1 MAKKP
6 SKLAP
11 GMFVTLV
18 LCYFT
23 EGFVDI
29 VGVVSNMVQ
38 KDLGQTHTQASLM
51 PSMVFIWFLILSVPA
66 GLLTNRIGRR
76 KMVLGSIFL
85 SILALV
91 LPLLGYSYPVILLA
105 MMLVGIGHVALQVSL
120 KPLVSTMVPGDDL
133 AGIMSFGQFT
143 KAIAS
148 LTAPIIAS
156 LGAIWFAGGIGW
168 RLLLPVFMVI
178 GCLAFASLSLS
189 KVHEPSMEDNQN
201 LGVKEGFQDCLK
213 LLGSS
218 LVLLTFV
225 AILCHVGVNV
235 GMNISSPKIL
245 MERCGLPLE
254 KAALASTAY
263 FLSRTVSSFCTPF
276 ILRLVPGRKYLTV
289 CLSLMTLGLLAMAFG
304 RNAVLL
310 YSGICLVGFGGVN
323 IYPLIFSNAILKVED
338 KKRNVFSSLMAMA
351 FIGGAIFPTLMGV
364 AGDRF
369 GQIGAVAMMAVGL
382 AYLWFYSRS
391 EARN

>member
-1 MAKKP
+1 MLRLF
-6 SKLAP
+6 LATCYRAIYRLHHAICLRP
-11 GMFVTLV
+11 G
-18 LCYFT
+18 
-23 EGFVDI
+23 
-29 VGVVSNMVQ
+29 
-38 KDLGQTHTQASLM
+38 
-51 PSMVFIWFLILSVPA
+51 
-66 GLLTNRIGRR
+66 
-76 KMVLGSIFL
+76 
-85 SILALV
+85 
-91 LPLLGYSYPVILLA
+91 
-105 MMLVGIGHVALQVSL
+105 
-120 KPLVSTMVPGDDL
+120 KPLGHSRLVVVGSYRTGGAGKTPFCTWL
-133 AGIMSFGQFT
+133 AET
-143 KAIAS
+143 
-148 LTAPIIAS
+148 
-156 LGAIWFAGGIGW
+156 
-168 RLLLPVFMVI
+168 
-178 GCLAFASLSLS
+178 LSA
-189 KVHEPSMEDNQN
+189 HE
-201 LGVKEGFQDCLK
+201 KH
-213 LLGSS
+213 
-218 LVLLTFV
+218 V

-245 MERCGLPLE
+245 MERCDLPLE

-351 FIGGAIFPTLMGV
+351 FIGGAVFPTLMGV

-369 GQIGAVAMMAVGL
+369 GQIGSVAMMAVGL